1 MQEMLNKLFRG
12 SGPPRAAA
20 NADKGEHVAR
30 RSTGLQELTRALQRE
45 DHVRVLDLGPT
56 SPRNINH
63 FTSMGHR
70 TYSEDVLLASR
81 DPAILVKGENGLTID
96 VARFMEENLQLDRE
110 AFDGVLCWD
119 LFDYLHADL
128 VKPVVGRIHS
138 AMRPGGLLLAFFHT
152 RDAGPDAPYHRYQI
166 AGPDA
171 LDMQRVSVPP
181 HHTEGAG
188 GNPWFRLQRVFNNRH
203 VENLFKDFSSIKFFL
218 GRDNLREVLVVR

>member
-1 MQEMLNKLFRG
+1 MEMLSRLFRG
-12 SGPPRAAA
+12 SGSPRTVAKSGV
-20 NADKGEHVAR
+20 DEHVSR

-56 SPRNINH
+56 SPKNIAH
-63 FTSMGHR
+63 FTGMGHR

-81 DPAILVKGENGLTID
+81 DSSLLLSSENGPTLD
-96 VARFMEENLQLDRE
+96 VARFLEENLQLE
-110 AFDGVLCWD
+110 AQTIDGVLCWD

-152 RDAGPDAPYHRYQI
+152 RDAGPEAPYHRYHI

-171 LDMQRVSVPP
+171 LDMQRIAVPSD
-181 HHTEGAG
+181 HAEGAG
-188 GNPWFRLQRVFNNRH
+188 RNPWFRLQRVFNNRH
-203 VENLFKDFSSIKFFL
+203 IENLFKDFGSIKFFL